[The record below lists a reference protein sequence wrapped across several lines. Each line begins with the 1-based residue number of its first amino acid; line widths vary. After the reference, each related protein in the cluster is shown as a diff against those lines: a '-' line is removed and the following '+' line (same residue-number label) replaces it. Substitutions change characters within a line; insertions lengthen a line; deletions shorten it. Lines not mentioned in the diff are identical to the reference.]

1 MTIPHTYVSIHDID
15 HLTASPGISI
25 GAPIVLQID
34 SPTGRLA
41 ITLFFR
47 GGDESYSK
55 RLIAAINGVEPPVVN
70 SDPGEEEAYLAVHYI
85 YQGADR

>member
-1 MTIPHTYVSIHDID
+1 VTIPHTYVSIHDID

-47 GGDESYSK
+47 GGDEQYSK
-55 RLIAAINGVEPPVVN
+55 RLIEAINGVRTPTPR
-70 SDPGEEEAYLAVHYI
+70 SDPGEDEAYLAVHYI
-85 YQGADR
+85 YQGAER

>member
-47 GGDESYSK
+47 GGDESYSR
-55 RLIAAINGVEPPVVN
+55 RLIAAINGVEPPA
-70 SDPGEEEAYLAVHYI
+70 SKPDPGEDEAYLAVHYI

>member
-47 GGDESYSK
+47 GGDESYSR
-55 RLIAAINGVEPPVVN
+55 RLIVAINGVEPPVVK